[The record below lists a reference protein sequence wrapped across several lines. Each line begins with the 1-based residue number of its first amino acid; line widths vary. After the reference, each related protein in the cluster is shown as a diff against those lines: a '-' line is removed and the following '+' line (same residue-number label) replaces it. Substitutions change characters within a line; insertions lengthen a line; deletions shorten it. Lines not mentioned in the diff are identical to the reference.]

1 MADKTI
7 QYYDQGSGSIVP
19 VKAKDNG
26 DGTWTMYMANDHLG
40 LSADAS
46 ASSDS
51 GTFSLI
57 ALVKRLL
64 AKFTTQLP
72 AALGQGTMAQ
82 SLTVAIAS
90 NQSAVAVSGPVTDA
104 QLRASAVPVSA
115 SGLPLPSGASTETTL
130 AAVSG
135 KLPATLGQKTGANS
149 LAVVVASDQSAIPIL
164 LQAGT
169 ARQLS
174 ATTTSANTALTSG
187 IKAISVRAR
196 GADIRIAIG
205 STSQTANATSGIFVA
220 SGERLDFAVPAT
232 ANIAVIRDTAASA
245 NGTLELTELS

>member
-46 ASSDS
+46 ASSDT

-72 AALGQGTMAQ
+72 ATLGQKTGAN
-82 SLTVAIAS
+82 SLAVVVA
-90 NQSAVAVSGPVTDA
+90 NDQSAVPVSGPLTDA
-104 QLRASAVPVSA
+104 QLRASAVPTSA
-115 SGLPLPSGASTETTL
+115 ASLPLPTGASTETTL

-149 LAVVVASDQSAIPIL
+149 LAVVVASDQSAVTTSNQNNAAFGAVANVSVTTTAAAVGSSAACRSVIVKAAPANTVPVLVGDSTTQAFPLAAGESVTIPTTNVNTVY
-164 LQAGT
+164 AKTASGT
-169 ARQLS
+169 ATLHVM
-174 ATTTSANTALTSG
+174 
-187 IKAISVRAR
+187 KA
-196 GADIRIAIG
+196 
-205 STSQTANATSGIFVA
+205 
-220 SGERLDFAVPAT
+220 
-232 ANIAVIRDTAASA
+232 
-245 NGTLELTELS
+245 